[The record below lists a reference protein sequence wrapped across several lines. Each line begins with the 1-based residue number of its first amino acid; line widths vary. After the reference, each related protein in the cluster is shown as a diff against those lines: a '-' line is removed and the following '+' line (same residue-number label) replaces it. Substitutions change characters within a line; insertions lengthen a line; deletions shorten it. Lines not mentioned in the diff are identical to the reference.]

1 MAFANPVRH
10 LVAFISNLRGV
21 NEAAS
26 MHIPDECLAISL
38 VVRALRLIP
47 AAHNDAS
54 ALCLSVVHAAH
65 RRLVIV
71 HGFLHAGAAL
81 AGVMPGSGNL
91 PSFGLLIVIPVNEMN
106 TRWTAS
112 QQTRKSQQLSALMRI
127 RLIST
132 VRRLCCWATDL
143 GLSTFPTTC
152 RESFGTASPVALRR
166 LLRALNLVLTGA
178 QSTEAGWQRRTVRR
192 LSGTVWQ
199 GPAEL
204 LR

>member
-1 MAFANPVRH
+1 MAWANPVRH
-10 LVAFISNLRGV
+10 SVAFISHLRGV
-21 NEAAS
+21 DESAS
-26 MHIPDECLAISL
+26 MHIPDESLAISL

-47 AAHNDAS
+47 SAHNDAS
-54 ALCLSVVHAAH
+54 APCLSVVHAAH
-65 RRLVIV
+65 WGLVIV
-71 HGFLHAGAAL
+71 HGFLHACTGL
-81 AGVMPGSGNL
+81 AGVVPDSGNL
-91 PSFGLLIVIPVNEMN
+91 MAFGLLIVIPVNEMN

-166 LLRALNLVLTGA
+166 LLRVLNLVLTGA
-178 QSTEAGWQRRTVRR
+178 QSTEAVSQHRKFRQLSVR
-192 LSGTVWQ
+192 
-199 GPAEL
+199 
-204 LR
+204 

>member
-1 MAFANPVRH
+1 MNRGGRWRAAQEGQARFRNSWH
-10 LVAFISNLRGV
+10 LQLRFEQWLWPTQSGIR
-21 NEAAS
+21 S
-26 MHIPDECLAISL
+26 P
-38 VVRALRLIP
+38 
-47 AAHNDAS
+47 
-54 ALCLSVVHAAH
+54 LCLSVVHAADWG
-65 RRLVIV
+65 LVIA
-71 HGFLHAGAAL
+71 HGFLHACTGL
-81 AGVMPGSGNL
+81 AGVVPDSGNL
-91 PSFGLLIVIPVNEMN
+91 MAFGLFIVIPVNEMN

-178 QSTEAGWQRRTVRR
+178 QSTETGWQRRTVRR

-199 GPAEL
+199 GPAAPF
-204 LR
+204 R